1 MTGAKKQSQHSC
13 SKRIKAEVIQ
23 GISGVDQALQTVG
36 MIGCVEI
43 VMDKLMSHKV
53 RISWCFLDEFV
64 TEML

>member
-1 MTGAKKQSQHSC
+1 
-13 SKRIKAEVIQ
+13 
-23 GISGVDQALQTVG
+23 

-64 TEML
+64 TEMLEMSLSCVFMGKPDAVN